1 MSKHTPGPWGQ
12 MSGMPTNVL
21 GAGGIRVAR
30 CDFDGDFEHQQAH
43 ANARLIAMSPE
54 MFEVLQAIASG
65 GMSMYGS
72 PTDMLEK
79 FQDMACTVVAK
90 VIREKE

>member
-1 MSKHTPGPWGQ
+1 MSKHTPRPWGQ

-30 CDFDGDFEHQQAH
+30 CDFDGDFEHPQAH
-43 ANARLIAMSPE
+43 ANARLIAVSPE
-54 MFEVLQAIASG
+54 MFEVLQAIAG
-65 GMSMYGS
+65 DGLSMYGS

-79 FQDMACTVVAK
+79 FQDMARTVIAK
-90 VIREKE
+90 VTGEAK